1 MQPLYDWT
9 PVFRLMIVGLLVA
22 AGPLVWVWLRSR
34 GASPVQRLRV
44 LAGLTLFLKKLKN
57 RNKKY

>member
-34 GASPVQRLRV
+34 GASPGSPGR
-44 LAGLTLFLKKLKN
+44 N
-57 RNKKY
+57 RSGA